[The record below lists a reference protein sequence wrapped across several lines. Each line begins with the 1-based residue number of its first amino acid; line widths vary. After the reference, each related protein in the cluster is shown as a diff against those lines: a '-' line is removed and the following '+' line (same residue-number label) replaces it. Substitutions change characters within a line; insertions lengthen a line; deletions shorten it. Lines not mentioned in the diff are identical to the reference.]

1 MTFKYRLVLWSGNPR
16 VTSKGMHVGE
26 MVGKQCARPGVMG
39 SNPRDRTCAFTCENF
54 VWLVTCDDA
63 GILGVCNILFLL
75 TLFLAVP
82 GPADNNIIRLKWDL
96 GIIVFSKHATNLIM
110 KDDRLIFYVRS
121 INLKVFVRILNLY
134 FRKF

>member
-1 MTFKYRLVLWSGNPR
+1 MVLHGLLKKKSISHPITMWYVGGMVSKQYVRLEV
-16 VTSKGMHVGE
+16 V
-26 MVGKQCARPGVMG
+26 G
-39 SNPRDRTCAFTCENF
+39 SNPRKRARAFICEKF
-54 VWLVTCDDA
+54 VWLVTCNDA

-96 GIIVFSKHATNLIM
+96 GILVFSKHATNLIM